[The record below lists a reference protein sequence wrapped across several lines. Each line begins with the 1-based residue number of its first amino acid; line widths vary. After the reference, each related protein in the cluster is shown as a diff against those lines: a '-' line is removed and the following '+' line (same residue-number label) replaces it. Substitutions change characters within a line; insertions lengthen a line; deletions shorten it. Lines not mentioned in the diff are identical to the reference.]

1 MSKSIQAIKEA
12 FNLCLKR
19 PILFLPALAPIV
31 IQVLFQV
38 LANVVFPISYG
49 TPGFNYPELG
59 IVIPGSISYAPNPWL
74 TFGGSFLAALV
85 GFIAICMIVDMA
97 KDSIKGNTPNLNKSL
112 SFVMG
117 KLGTLIIAAIIA
129 AICIFTFVLIPVALF
144 IAAIAIIE
152 RTDAIESTKRS
163 FRFVVS
169 NLGEVIVFI
178 ILVVIIA
185 CVLGFGFAFIPVVGS
200 YLGSVLNWVLT
211 VVWAVAALIFYLSL
225 RDSTQSTLPP
235 PPPPPPP
242 TY

>member
-1 MSKSIQAIKEA
+1 MSKSIQAIKDA

-19 PILFLPALAPIV
+19 PILFLPALAPII

-38 LANVVFPISYG
+38 LGIVVFPATVTVGGFSY
-49 TPGFNYPELG
+49 PGIE
-59 IVIPGSISYAPNPWL
+59 IPGVTVATPNTAL
-74 TFGGSFLAALV
+74 ILLGNFLAALV

-97 KDSIKGNTPNLNKSL
+97 NDVSNGGTANLNKSL

-129 AICIFTFVLIPVALF
+129 AVCIFTFVLIPVALF

-163 FRFVVS
+163 FRFVAR

-178 ILVVIIA
+178 ILVIIISA
-185 CVLGFGFAFIPVVGS
+185 VLGVGFAFIPVVGS